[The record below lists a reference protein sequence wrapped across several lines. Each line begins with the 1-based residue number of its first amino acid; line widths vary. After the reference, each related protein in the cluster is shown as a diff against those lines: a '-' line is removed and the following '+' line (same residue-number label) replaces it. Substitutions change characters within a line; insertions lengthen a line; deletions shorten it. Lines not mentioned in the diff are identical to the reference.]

1 MVECQRGQ
9 PNSTFP
15 LVEVC
20 QKCGVTGYANL
31 LIYCDVC
38 RVSAEHLYCLDRVS
52 KVTEEV
58 VEWSCEQ
65 CVPTYFCN
73 QLSLQPSVIV
83 EKRNVKQL
91 PDKRC
96 VGDASEEILPN
107 PPLVSNE
114 NAYGLPITDHVRS
127 VESLLQKSLLNL
139 QTSMADAEAATSDGN
154 KSASWKLGK
163 TLVEQEAQQDIPEN
177 NIPYEENID
186 NFEIKMKC
194 LKNRFNRLNNRSNR
208 LEEIEKAFLEKKSE
222 MCALIANRVETVDV
236 KEQDMIDRVQEL
248 KDMAVVAIK
257 EARSKSSE
265 HTGVVYDIQKRLELR
280 QFCKE
285 MDSEGLLNYI
295 MKYEKYMVEIREEI
309 PLALKNAAEPALF
322 VLDFLKRFYPCH
334 SQTTLCPKGSTR
346 DAMELMSMRKS
357 CLMLIESLPLVLGAD
372 KLMDHITKWQAK
384 AIADG
389 WKSRLDSR
397 DAAIDYNSMDEEAFL
412 KLIATFRITSEFDE
426 EELCKLVH
434 SVSHY
439 RQAPNLCRSLGLI
452 HRIPGIVEVLISK
465 GRRIDAV
472 HFVLAF
478 KLTEKYPPVLL
489 LKTYLKDLRK
499 DLLSKMNSSGGD
511 DKIKS
516 DLHVKE
522 LAGIKTVI
530 ECIEEYKLE
539 AHYNLDPLLK
549 RMIQLEQWKSNKK
562 RMVEDSITNQQRKRA
577 REDNGMKY
585 EPNVPADL
593 GSPPLVYNNRSSNV
607 HESYRSELS
616 SSYHSLFYPGPPK
629 E

>member
-1 MVECQRGQ
+1 MVECQPGQ
-9 PNSTFP
+9 PNSTYP
-15 LVEVC
+15 PVEVC

-52 KVTEEV
+52 EVTQEV

-65 CVPTYFCN
+65 CVPTYFYN
-73 QLSLQPSVIV
+73 QLQPSIIV
-83 EKRNVKQL
+83 EERNVKQL
-91 PDKRC
+91 PDERC

-107 PPLVSNE
+107 RPLISNE
-114 NAYGLPITDHVRS
+114 NAYELPITDHVRS
-127 VESLLQKSLLNL
+127 VENLLQKSQLNL
-139 QTSMADAEAATSDGN
+139 QTSTAEAEAATSDG
-154 KSASWKLGK
+154 KQSASWKLDK
-163 TLVEQEAQQDIPEN
+163 TLVEQEAQQDVPEN
-177 NIPYEENID
+177 SIPYED
-186 NFEIKMKC
+186 NTDYFETKMKC
-194 LKNRFNRLNNRSNR
+194 LKDRFNRLNNRSNR

-222 MCALIANRVETVDV
+222 MCTLIANRAETVDV
-236 KEQDMIDRVQEL
+236 KEQAMIDRVQEL

-257 EARSKSSE
+257 EAQSKSNE
-265 HTGVVYDIQKRLELR
+265 HTVVVFDIQKRLELR

-285 MDSEGLLNYI
+285 MDSKGLLNYI
-295 MKYEKYMVEIREEI
+295 MKYEKYMDAIREEM
-309 PLALKNAAEPALF
+309 PSALKNVAEPALF

-334 SQTTLCPKGSTR
+334 SQTTLCPKGSTN
-346 DAMELMSMRKS
+346 DAIELMSMRKS
-357 CLMLIESLPLVLGAD
+357 CLMVIESLALVLGAD
-372 KLMDHITKWQAK
+372 DLMDRITKWQAK
-384 AIADG
+384 TIADS

-397 DAAIDYNSMDEEAFL
+397 DAAIDYNSTDEEAFL
-412 KLIATFRITSEFDE
+412 KLITTFRITSEFND
-426 EELCKLVH
+426 EELCKLVLA
-434 SVSHY
+434 VSHR
-439 RQAPNLCRSLGLI
+439 RQAPSLCRSLGLK
-452 HRIPGIVEVLISK
+452 HRIPGIIEVLIRK

-530 ECIEEYKLE
+530 ECIEEYKLQK
-539 AHYNLDPLLK
+539 HYKLDPLLK
-549 RMIQLEQWKSNKK
+549 RMVQLEQWKSNKK
-562 RMVEDSITNQQRKRA
+562 RMADNAVTNQQRKRA

-585 EPNVPADL
+585 EPNVPADP
-593 GSPPLVYNNRSSNV
+593 GSSPLVYNNRSSEL
-607 HESYRSELS
+607 HERYRSELS
-616 SSYHSLFYPGPPK
+616 SSYHSLFYP
-629 E
+629 